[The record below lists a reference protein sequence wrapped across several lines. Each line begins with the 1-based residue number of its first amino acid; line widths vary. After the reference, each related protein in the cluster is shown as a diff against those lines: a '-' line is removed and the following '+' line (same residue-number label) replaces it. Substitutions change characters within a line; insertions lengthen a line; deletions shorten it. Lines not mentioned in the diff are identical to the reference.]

1 MAESTGAKLRQAR
14 LAKSLSLSDVAQATR
29 IQPDKL
35 AALESDDFS
44 RFPSMAYGRGFLVIY
59 GKHLGV
65 DVTEQALRLEGHNAI
80 HTKEYQY
87 LHNTPTA
94 PLSEDSIAPREQ
106 SPSFMPLLVLGGIV
120 LLIVGIFW
128 LLLTMRRVGVSLW

>member
-1 MAESTGAKLRQAR
+1 MADSTGAKLRQAR
-14 LAKSLSLSDVAQATR
+14 LAKGLSLSDVAQATR

-35 AALESDDFS
+35 AALEADDFT

-65 DVTEQALRLEGHNAI
+65 DVAAQAHQLEGHNAI
-80 HTKEYQY
+80 HIKDYQY
-87 LHNTPTA
+87 LQNTPTT
-94 PLSEDSIAPREQ
+94 PLSEDSMAPREQ
-106 SPSFMPLLVLGGIV
+106 SPSLVPLLVFVGIL
-120 LLIVGIFW
+120 LLIGGIFW